1 MEYTTT
7 LTVLSHDLHA
17 YVERYMKTEDV
28 AHQMTRNDLDRAM
41 KEWLCTS
48 KEEMTREAED
58 RSWDE
63 TVDNVLHRI
72 AM

>member
-1 MEYTTT
+1 
-7 LTVLSHDLHA
+7 
-17 YVERYMKTEDV
+17 MKTEDV

-48 KEEMTREAED
+48 KEEMTRETET

-63 TVDNVLHRI
+63 TVDNV
-72 AM
+72 